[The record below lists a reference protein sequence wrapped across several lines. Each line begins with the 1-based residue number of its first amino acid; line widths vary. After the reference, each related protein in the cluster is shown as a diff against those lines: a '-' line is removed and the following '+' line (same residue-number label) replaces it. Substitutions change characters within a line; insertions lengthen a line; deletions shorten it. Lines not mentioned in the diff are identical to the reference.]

1 MRVLV
6 MGGDGF
12 VGRGL
17 IAALAASGWAQPVE
31 ENRVGQ
37 VAAHLEK
44 VDAVVNCVIGKPADI
59 LAAANALYPAA
70 IKLGRAIP
78 IIHLG
83 SMTVY
88 GSAVG
93 PVVEDTPLKADL
105 GPYSQ
110 TQLAAEQLAAK
121 YPASIRLR
129 PGCEYGPGCEHWTGK
144 IAHCLLQHRLGDLGA
159 AGDGF
164 CNLLFIDDLIAA
176 ILQLLSRSDL
186 QGRVFNLAMAEPPTW
201 NQYFIAFAKALGAVP
216 VRRITGRRLKIESKV
231 LAPPLKIAQMML
243 SRAGASGEWLPPPVT
258 PSILNSCRQ
267 ELCLDSGLAQ
277 AVLGLKWTP
286 LEVGL
291 ARAAAW
297 SRK

>member
-6 MGGDGF
+6 IGGDGF

-17 IAALAASGWAQPVE
+17 IAALAGSSWAQPIE

-37 VAAHLEK
+37 LAGQLER
-44 VDAVVNCVIGKPADI
+44 VDAVVNCVIGRPADI

-70 IKLGRAIP
+70 IKLGRGIP

-93 PVVEDTPLKADL
+93 PVVEDAPLRADL

-110 TQLAAEQLAAK
+110 TQLAAEQLAVK

-129 PGCEYGPGCEHWTGK
+129 PGCEYGPGCEHWTGQ
-144 IAHCLLQHRLGDLGA
+144 IARCLQQHRLGDLGA
-159 AGDGF
+159 AGDGY
-164 CNLLFIDDLIAA
+164 CNLLYIDDLIAA
-176 ILQLLSRSDL
+176 IMQLLPRGDL
-186 QGRVFNLAMAEPPTW
+186 QGRAFNLAMPEPPTW

-216 VRRITGRRLKIESKV
+216 VQRITGRRLALEAKV
-231 LAPPLKIAQMML
+231 LAAPLKIAQMML
-243 SRAGASGEWLPPPVT
+243 SAAGASGEWLPPPLT
-258 PSILNSCRQ
+258 PSVLNSCRQ
-267 ELCLDSGLAQ
+267 ELCLDSSLVQ
-277 AVLGLKWTP
+277 AELGLKWTP

-291 ARAAAW
+291 ARAAEW
-297 SRK
+297 CRR